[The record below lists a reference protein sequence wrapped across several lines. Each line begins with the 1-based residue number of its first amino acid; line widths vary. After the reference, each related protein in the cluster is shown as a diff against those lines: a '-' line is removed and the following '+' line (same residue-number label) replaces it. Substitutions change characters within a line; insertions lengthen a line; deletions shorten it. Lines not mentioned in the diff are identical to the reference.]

1 MDIYYCF
8 MQIIVGLGNPGKKY
22 KLTRHNI
29 GFMAVDAL
37 AERLGLTWQNNK
49 KFLAEIAK
57 DNDIILVKPLTF
69 MNNSGQAVQ
78 GILSFY
84 KLLPKKFGLLTA
96 KDADLS
102 SVLTVIHDDLDID
115 LGKYKISLDS
125 RSAGHKGVESIID
138 RLKTK
143 KFTRVRIGIKTNN
156 LEKIP
161 PEKFVLQNFANQE
174 KEIIDQLILKII
186 EKIKKGDLKFI
197 FNPQNYA

>member
-37 AERLGLTWQNNK
+37 AERLDLVWQNNK

-186 EKIKKGDLKFI
+186 EKIKKGDLL
-197 FNPQNYA
+197 

>member
-102 SVLTVIHDDLDID
+102 SVLTVIHDDLYID
-115 LGKYKISLDS
+115 LGKYKISLNS

-186 EKIKKGDLKFI
+186 EKIKKGDLL
-197 FNPQNYA
+197 

>member
-37 AERLGLTWQNNK
+37 AERLDLVWQNNK

-186 EKIKKGDLKFI
+186 EKKKKGDLL
-197 FNPQNYA
+197 